1 MSLDAAR
8 SEAARVAACVDLRD
22 IRVWGLKADLA
33 TVPDERETRLSYSF
47 NADLQVQYNR
57 EDSILIVLGTYALG
71 LKSVSSS
78 QDAEVGAPDEIGG
91 TEVATINFRLN
102 ALFEVEREPEDEPF
116 DESELTAFG
125 QTTGQFAL
133 YPYARELIADVT
145 GRMGLPRLHT
155 GVMRLSLTATNVLRS
170 RQASGEPCASGRGE
184 TGRVMSFPCTGR

>member
-71 LKSVSSS
+71 IKSVSSS
-78 QDAEVGAPDEIGG
+78 QDAEVGVPDEIDG

-145 GRMGLPRLHT
+145 GRMGLPRLHM
-155 GVMRLSLTATNVLRS
+155 GVMRLSLDS
-170 RQASGEPCASGRGE
+170 RDGS
-184 TGRVMSFPCTGR
+184 

>member
-125 QTTGQFAL
+125 QTTGNETGGGGFAVRAGDSDAL
-133 YPYARELIADVT
+133 LQA
-145 GRMGLPRLHT
+145 HQ
-155 GVMRLSLTATNVLRS
+155 GVMRLSLDTRDGN
-170 RQASGEPCASGRGE
+170 
-184 TGRVMSFPCTGR
+184 